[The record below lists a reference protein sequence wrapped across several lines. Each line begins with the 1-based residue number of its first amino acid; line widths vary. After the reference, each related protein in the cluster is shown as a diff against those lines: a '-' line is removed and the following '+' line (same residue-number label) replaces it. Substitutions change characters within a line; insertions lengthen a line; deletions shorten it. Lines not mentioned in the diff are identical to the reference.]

1 MKSLNKWIYT
11 SQPKIF
17 MRDESR
23 LKTNSGAS
31 WCFSCLYTDVCVQ
44 LTANVKDV
52 NVLPSICSS
61 GLDPYLI
68 VRHALRWGKS
78 SPSMA
83 HTCLTCTSWN
93 RCRKHSLFPA
103 EPSACA
109 LLYEIV
115 YAHVIC
121 NARELHCVST
131 MIRAMLLD
139 GIQFYWIP

>member
-1 MKSLNKWIYT
+1 
-11 SQPKIF
+11 

-44 LTANVKDV
+44 LTTNVTDV
-52 NVLPSICSS
+52 NPLPSICSS
-61 GLDPYLI
+61 GLDPYLT
-68 VRHALRWGKS
+68 VRRPQVRKVQPFHGSQLFNLHFLEQVSQTLS
-78 SPSMA
+78 SP
-83 HTCLTCTSWN
+83 
-93 RCRKHSLFPA
+93 SLFPA

-121 NARELHCVST
+121 NTRELHCVST

-139 GIQFYWIP
+139 GIQFY